1 MEPQM
6 GIEPTSQPWQ
16 GRVLTIVLLRH
27 IVYASNIIKQL
38 ISIASINLKKMKK
51 ILIKPKQFNLHIV
64 VKIKNC

>member
-27 IVYASNIIKQL
+27 IVYASNIITQL
-38 ISIASINLKKMKK
+38 IPIASINLKKMKK
-51 ILIKPKQFNLHIV
+51 ILIKPK
-64 VKIKNC
+64 

>member
-1 MEPQM
+1 M

-27 IVYASNIIKQL
+27 IVYASNIITQL
-38 ISIASINLKKMKK
+38 IPIASINLKKMKK
-51 ILIKPKQFNLHIV
+51 NLIKPKQFNLHFV

>member
-1 MEPQM
+1 M

-27 IVYASNIIKQL
+27 IVYASNIITQL